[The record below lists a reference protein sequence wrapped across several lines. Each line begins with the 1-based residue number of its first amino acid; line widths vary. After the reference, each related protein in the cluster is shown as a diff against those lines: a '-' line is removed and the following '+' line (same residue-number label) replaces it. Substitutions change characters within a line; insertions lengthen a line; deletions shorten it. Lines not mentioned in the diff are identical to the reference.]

1 MNSLYVSQT
10 DATVFADEALAEG
23 LGSASKEL
31 LKFGLFFFDYDLDG
45 RLDVLT
51 ANGHL
56 EPGVE
61 SLTPGQKYRQPA
73 QLFWNRG
80 GIKGGRFETMTQ
92 EKVGPDIF
100 LPIVGRGSAFAD
112 IDGDGDL
119 DVVITQIGDSPL
131 LLRNEQKTGH
141 NWVRFRLIGTKS
153 NRDGIGAWITVRTRN
168 QVMSR
173 QVMPTRSY
181 LSQSELPVTFGLGQE
196 ATVEE
201 VEVTWPGNRIQKVV
215 TTRLNQ
221 ATVIEEKAD

>member
-1 MNSLYVSQT
+1 
-10 DATVFADEALAEG
+10 
-23 LGSASKEL
+23 
-31 LKFGLFFFDYDLDG
+31 
-45 RLDVLT
+45 
-51 ANGHL
+51 
-56 EPGVE
+56 
-61 SLTPGQKYRQPA
+61 
-73 QLFWNRG
+73 
-80 GIKGGRFETMTQ
+80 MTQ
-92 EKVGPDIF
+92 EKVGQDIF

-141 NWVRFRLIGTKS
+141 NWVRFRLIGTKT

-201 VEVTWPGNRIQKVV
+201 VEVTWPGNRVQKIM

-221 ATVIEEKAD
+221 ATVIQEKAD